1 MIRLEKPQ
9 ILFNGQKK
17 YANHADSGDK
27 EAVKAKV
34 VRVHSFHA
42 EQLPDAVTSMLN
54 KLIAACKVNM
64 EDVAFINNFS
74 QHLSLS
80 DIHLLYSPS
89 YILLFGET
97 GAEKNLA
104 AMKLNVEYELYG
116 LNILKTLSPDK
127 LISSDKDKA
136 ALWKALQ
143 GLFKLNATVA
153 R

>member
-9 ILFNGQKK
+9 ILFQGQKK
-17 YANHADSGDK
+17 YANRVDLGAK

-34 VRVHSFHA
+34 VIVYSFHA
-42 EQLPDAVTSMLN
+42 DRLPDAVTSMLN

-64 EDVAFINNFS
+64 EDVVFINNFS
-74 QHLSLS
+74 QQLTLS
-80 DIHLLYSPS
+80 DIHLRYSPS

-97 GAEKNLA
+97 GAEKNLTA
-104 AMKLNVEYELYG
+104 LKLNMEYELYG
-116 LNILKTLSPDK
+116 LNILKTISPEK

-143 GLFKLNATVA
+143 GLFKLNATAA